1 MNDEQST
8 VQPSTDLNTSTI
20 ALLGFVGA
28 ILIFAIIVALM
39 VLYYHDMQKYDQ
51 RKMTA
56 PAEEWSTVKA
66 EQETRLRTALP
77 PGPDLPD
84 GRLSIEEAIRKTLDA
99 GDAAAPLVPPPPVET
114 AMPDDDA
121 AEKPAADSAGGDVP
135 RTAE

>member
-1 MNDEQST
+1 MNDDHTT

-51 RKMTA
+51 RKLAA

-66 EQETRLRTALP
+66 EQETRLNTALP
-77 PGPDLPD
+77 PAPDQPE
-84 GRLSIEEAIRKTLDA
+84 GRLSIEEAMKKTLESD
-99 GDAAAPLVPPPPVET
+99 DAAAPLVPPPSAEAPS
-114 AMPDDDA
+114 ADDSDGSA
-121 AEKPAADSAGGDVP
+121 ASAPAAGVENPSG
-135 RTAE
+135 E